1 MARVPLQIDKNIILG
16 GDGAPLMIGDKMS
29 RQASYN
35 SAKRRMLIATMFCYL
50 FYYTGRQTFGFA
62 ILSIEEE
69 FGLSKT
75 TLGYFGTSLLW
86 AYAIGQAINGNL
98 GDKYGGRLMMSLGAI
113 LSCGFNWVVSFG
125 VGFWSLFVPWTA
137 NGYVQSMGWA
147 PGSKVVSNWWGQH
160 ERGKAFGFLMFAAG
174 MSSVLA
180 YITPLVV
187 LETLGLGW
195 RWIFRLPVLL
205 LLLGGTV
212 YYLIVRDRP
221 QDLGYDSPHDDLAK
235 DPKEAENKEPVTEAV
250 DGDSACDVSETS
262 LQRYKVVLSNWR
274 FMAASIAIGFQ
285 SSARYGLLIW
295 VPVHFLARAAWITV
309 ALPVGMAL
317 GAVTGG
323 WISDKLFNSV
333 RWKLISSFM
342 TLAAIASTIMFFLPR
357 GHSAGIMILFLCGF
371 FAYGS
376 QSAFW
381 ALCPDLL
388 SHNRTGT
395 GVGVM
400 DFFAYL
406 FAGLVSPLIGR
417 MIESSTVFDPL
428 TGATVDNTALVF
440 PVVAVACII
449 SAVIGLFIRR

>member
-1 MARVPLQIDKNIILG
+1 
-16 GDGAPLMIGDKMS
+16 
-29 RQASYN
+29 
-35 SAKRRMLIATMFCYL
+35 MLIATMFCYL

-62 ILSIEEE
+62 IPCIEEE
-69 FGLSKT
+69 LGLSKT

-86 AYAIGQAINGNL
+86 VYAIGQVVNGNL
-98 GDKYGGRLMMSLGAI
+98 GDKYGGRWMMSLGAV
-113 LSCGFNWVVSFG
+113 LSCGFNWIVSFG
-125 VGFWSLFVPWTA
+125 VGFWSLFVPWTG
-137 NGYVQSMGWA
+137 NGFAQSMGWA
-147 PGSKVVSNWWGQH
+147 PGSKVLSNWWGHQ
-160 ERGKAFGFLMFAAG
+160 ERGRIFGLFTFAAG
-174 MSSVLA
+174 MSSILA
-180 YITPLVV
+180 FLTPLIV
-187 LETLGLGW
+187 LKGLGLDW

-205 LLLGGTV
+205 LLIGGVV

-221 QDLGYDSPHDDLAK
+221 EDLGYDSPHDDLAEGS
-235 DPKEAENKEPVTEAV
+235 KEAENKEPVGEAV
-250 DGDSACDVSETS
+250 DENSAYDAAETS

-295 VPVHFLARAAWITV
+295 VPVHFLGKDWKNSEAAWISI

-323 WISDKLFNSV
+323 WISDKIFKSV

-342 TLAAIASTIMFFLPR
+342 SLAAIASMIMFFLPK
-357 GHSAGIMILFLCGF
+357 GHLAGIMILFLCGF

-388 SHNRTGT
+388 STRRAGT
-395 GVGVM
+395 GIGIM

-417 MIESSTVFDPL
+417 MIESHSVLDSA
-428 TGATVDNTALVF
+428 TGVMVENTALVF
-440 PVVAVACII
+440 PVVAAACII

>member
-1 MARVPLQIDKNIILG
+1 MVDEKI
-16 GDGAPLMIGDKMS
+16 S
-29 RQASYN
+29 RQSSYH
-35 SAKRRMLIATMFCYL
+35 SAKRRMLLATMFCYL

-62 ILSIEEE
+62 IPFIEEE
-69 FGLSKT
+69 LGLSKT

-98 GDKYGGRLMMSLGAI
+98 GDKYGGRFMMSLGAV
-113 LSCGFNWVVSFG
+113 LSCGLNWIVSFG
-125 VGFWSLFVPWTA
+125 VGFWSLFVPWTG
-137 NGYVQSMGWA
+137 NGFAQSMGWA
-147 PGSKVVSNWWGQH
+147 PGSKVVSNWWGHH
-160 ERGKAFGFLMFAAG
+160 ERGKAFGLFMFAAG
-174 MSSVLA
+174 MSSILA
-180 YITPLVV
+180 FITPLIV
-187 LETLGLGW
+187 LKTLGLNW
-195 RWIFRLPVLL
+195 RWIFRLPVLPL
-205 LLLGGTV
+205 LIGGVV

-221 QDLGYDSPHDDLAK
+221 EDLGYDSPHDNLLEN
-235 DPKEAENKEPVTEAV
+235 PKEAETV
-250 DGDSACDVSETS
+250 DGGIRYDDTETS

-295 VPVHFLARAAWITV
+295 VPVHFLGTDWKNSEAVWIST

-323 WISDKLFNSV
+323 WISDKVFHSI
-333 RWKLISSFM
+333 RWKLISLFM
-342 TLAAIASTIMFFLPR
+342 TLAAVTSMIMFLLPS
-357 GHSAGIMILFLCGF
+357 GHPAGIMILFLCGF

-395 GVGVM
+395 GVGIM

-417 MIESSTVFDPL
+417 MIESHSVIDSA
-428 TGATVDNTALVF
+428 TGAMVDNTALVF
-440 PVVAVACII
+440 PVVASACII

>member
-1 MARVPLQIDKNIILG
+1 MVDDKI
-16 GDGAPLMIGDKMS
+16 S
-29 RQASYN
+29 RQSSYN
-35 SAKRRMLIATMFCYL
+35 SAKWRMLLATMFCYL

-62 ILSIEEE
+62 IPCIEEE
-69 FGLSKT
+69 LGLSKT
-75 TLGYFGTSLLW
+75 TLGYFGTALLW
-86 AYAIGQAINGNL
+86 SYAMGQAVNGNL
-98 GDKYGGRLMMSLGAI
+98 GDKYGGRLMMSLGAV
-113 LSCGFNWVVSFG
+113 LSCGFNWIVSFG
-125 VGFWSLFVPWTA
+125 VGFWSLFVPWTG
-137 NGYVQSMGWA
+137 NGFVQSMGWA
-147 PGSKVVSNWWGQH
+147 PGSKVVCNWWGHH
-160 ERGKAFGFLMFAAG
+160 ERGKAFGFFMFAAG

-180 YITPLVV
+180 FITPLVV
-187 LETLGLGW
+187 LKTLGLDW

-205 LLLGGTV
+205 LLIGGVV

-221 QDLGYDSPHDDLAK
+221 EDLGYDSPHDDLAE
-235 DPKEAENKEPVTEAV
+235 DPKEAENKEPVAEAV
-250 DGDSACDVSETS
+250 DENSEYEASETS
-262 LQRYKVVLSNWR
+262 LQRYKVVVSNWR

-295 VPVHFLARAAWITV
+295 VPVHFLGKDWKNSQAAWISI

-323 WISDKLFNSV
+323 WISDKVFNSV

-342 TLAAIASTIMFFLPR
+342 TLAAIASMIMFFLPR

-388 SHNRTGT
+388 GHNRTGT

-417 MIESSTVFDPL
+417 MIESHTVFDSV
-428 TGATVDNTALVF
+428 TGAIVDNTALVF
-440 PVVAVACII
+440 PVVAAACII